1 MIDILIVGILQAVAG
16 DPSAAPVN
24 PAESSVTSAQ
34 EEAAPPA
41 PAEEVVRCRSEPMFG
56 SRARTITRCTTLA
69 QDEETRRQ
77 NRREMRRA
85 DRGTQPG
92 GESLTPSPF

>member
-1 MIDILIVGILQAVAG
+1 MLDLLLTGLLQTVAG
-16 DPSAAPVN
+16 EPEVSSATEQPSA
-24 PAESSVTSAQ
+24 SS
-34 EEAAPPA
+34 AA
-41 PAEEVVRCRSEPMFG
+41 AEETPTPPEEIVRCRTEPMFG
-56 SRARTITRCTTLA
+56 SRARTVTRCTTLA

-92 GESLTPSPF
+92 GQSLGPPTP